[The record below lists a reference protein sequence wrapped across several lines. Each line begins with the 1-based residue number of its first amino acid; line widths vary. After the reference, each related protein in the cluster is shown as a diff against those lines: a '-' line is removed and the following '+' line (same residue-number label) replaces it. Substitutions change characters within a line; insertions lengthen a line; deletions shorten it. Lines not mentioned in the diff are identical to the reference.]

1 MWQIKTFNQLN
12 TLELFYIYRARV
24 DVFVVEQTCAYPEID
39 ETDKEALHLFQVN
52 ENDQIK
58 AYCRLIPYEDI
69 VKLGRVLVAKFYRGQ
84 DLGSQLVAKAIE
96 VCHSEFPDRDIFTQ
110 AQTHLCA
117 FYERFGFVK
126 MSDSYLEDDIPHTDM
141 LLKSKEK

>member
-1 MWQIKTFNQLN
+1 MWKIKTFDQLN

-39 ETDKEALHLFQVN
+39 EADKVALHLFKL
-52 ENDQIK
+52 DGSGQIK
-58 AYCRLIPYEDI
+58 AYCRLIPDGNI
-69 VKLGRVLVAKFYRGQ
+69 IKLGRVLVAKSYRGQ
-84 DLGSQLVAKAIE
+84 GLGYQLVAKAIK
-96 VCHSEFPDRDIFTQ
+96 VCHSEFPDRDIFAQ

-126 MSDSYLEDDIPHTDM
+126 MSDSYLEDGIPHTDM